1 MKESKL
7 NPFDAELL
15 VMIRDI
21 TKREP
26 AVEEQNDGYEITVNN
41 WGCSSREIEAMKN
54 AVAGRAGGRL
64 KDTVVTDTGIVFQMA
79 YDPTE
84 YPEQIRTR
92 LVDPDATAGT
102 RYCRTLL
109 EVDAIQVR
117 RDNVDDLLRFTGGG
131 TMTTP
136 RTPDGRAVY
145 TFADGNGIFID
156 APESWFIVREP
167 NGRMIA
173 RPERDFNREFEPKGI
188 HTVGNYDS
196 KPTFPRIGMDAI
208 ATERKRQI
216 ELGRTPDYDNR
227 ENAAGELLDVA
238 AALIKNDP
246 EYYGRSGWSWDWWHK
261 TTAKPEKERLA
272 IAGAL
277 LAAEIDREAMNAIGY
292 AKEIAEKNNGCG
304 DCANF
309 TNEDINGNGYCEAF
323 KAEQSCGIFRCQEYK
338 PKN

>member
-41 WGCSSREIEAMKN
+41 WGCSTREIDAMKN

-145 TFADGNGIFID
+145 SFADGNGIFID

-188 HTVGNYDS
+188 HTVGNYDGQPARPS
-196 KPTFPRIGMDAI
+196 ITEIVDLFNELFGTNIASRCRKIEEEFNEYKGAVKHAMPTFDDPGRMNAVIDELADLNAVVFHSAAI
-208 ATERKRQI
+208 
-216 ELGRTPDYDNR
+216 LGITQR
-227 ENAAGELLDVA
+227 ELLEMAYDKV
-238 AALIKNDP
+238 KGRQTDP
-246 EYYGRSGWSWDWWHK
+246 MYKRAY
-261 TTAKPEKERLA
+261 
-272 IAGAL
+272 
-277 LAAEIDREAMNAIGY
+277 N
-292 AKEIAEKNNGCG
+292 CG
-304 DCANF
+304 HCRNYM
-309 TNEDINGNGYCEAF
+309 NEDADGNGHCAVHKWGITYFSPVNECADF
-323 KAEQSCGIFRCQEYK
+323 KPLK
-338 PKN
+338 

>member
-41 WGCSSREIEAMKN
+41 WGCSTREIDAMKN

-188 HTVGNYDS
+188 HTVGNYDGQPARPS
-196 KPTFPRIGMDAI
+196 ITEITDLFNKLFGTNIASRCRKIEEEFNEYKQAVRAAMPTFDDPAQMNAVVDELADLNAVIFHSAAI
-208 ATERKRQI
+208 
-216 ELGRTPDYDNR
+216 LGIPQR
-227 ENAAGELLDVA
+227 ELLEMAYDKV
-238 AALIKNDP
+238 K
-246 EYYGRSGWSWDWWHK
+246 GRQTNPMYK
-261 TTAKPEKERLA
+261 RAY
-272 IAGAL
+272 
-277 LAAEIDREAMNAIGY
+277 N
-292 AKEIAEKNNGCG
+292 CG
-304 DCANF
+304 HCRNYM
-309 TNEDINGNGYCEAF
+309 NEDADGNGHCAVHKWGITYFSPVNECADF
-323 KAEQSCGIFRCQEYK
+323 KPLK
-338 PKN
+338 

>member
-41 WGCSSREIEAMKN
+41 WGCSTREIDAMKN

-145 TFADGNGIFID
+145 SFADGNGIFID

-188 HTVGNYDS
+188 HTVGNYDGQPARPS
-196 KPTFPRIGMDAI
+196 ITEIVDLFNELFGTNIASRCRKIEEEFNEYKGAVKHAMPTFDDPGRMNAVIDELADLNAVVFHSAAI
-208 ATERKRQI
+208 
-216 ELGRTPDYDNR
+216 LGIPQR
-227 ENAAGELLDVA
+227 ELLEMAYDKV
-238 AALIKNDP
+238 KGRQTDP
-246 EYYGRSGWSWDWWHK
+246 MYKRAY
-261 TTAKPEKERLA
+261 
-272 IAGAL
+272 
-277 LAAEIDREAMNAIGY
+277 N
-292 AKEIAEKNNGCG
+292 CG
-304 DCANF
+304 HCRNYM
-309 TNEDINGNGYCEAF
+309 NEDADGNGHCAVHKWGITYFSPVNECADF
-323 KAEQSCGIFRCQEYK
+323 KPLK
-338 PKN
+338 